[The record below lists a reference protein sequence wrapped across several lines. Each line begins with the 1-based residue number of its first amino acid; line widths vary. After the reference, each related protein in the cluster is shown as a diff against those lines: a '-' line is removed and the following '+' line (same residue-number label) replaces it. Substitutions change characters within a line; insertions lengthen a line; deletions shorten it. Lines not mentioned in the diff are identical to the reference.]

1 MKLDHFFA
9 LCNLPPSADTGKNNP
24 LFLSGTGKSR
34 SSAEAVGVPD
44 TLLPRKLAEAKKP
57 YSWTILNISA

>member
-1 MKLDHFFA
+1 MKVDHFFA

-34 SSAEAVGVPD
+34 SFAEAIRVPD
-44 TLLPRKLAEAKKP
+44 TQFPRKLAEAENP
-57 YSWTILNISA
+57 YSWTILSISA